1 MWEVI
6 VRKCQTENTAKRL
19 SGEYERFLDVD
30 TIEANNPILRTGKME
45 EKRSVGG
52 VSLSTS
58 KLPLDSV
65 TP

>member
-45 EKRSVGG
+45 EKKVWG
-52 VSLSTS
+52 VYL
-58 KLPLDSV
+58 
-65 TP
+65 